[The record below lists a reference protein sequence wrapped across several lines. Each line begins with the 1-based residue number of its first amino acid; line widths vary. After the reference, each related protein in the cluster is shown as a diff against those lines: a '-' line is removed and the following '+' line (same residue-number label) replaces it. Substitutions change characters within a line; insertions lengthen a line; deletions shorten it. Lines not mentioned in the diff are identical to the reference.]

1 MRPLH
6 KSDRA
11 RIELSFVIPVY
22 NGSRSISKLVD
33 KIHHVFLAWDFEILL
48 VNDGSA
54 DSSEEICSQLV
65 SQYPTTVT
73 LVNLSRNFGE
83 HNSVLAGLTYSK
95 GEYVAVLDDDGQHRP
110 EDVLEML
117 IEIKTRHWDVIYGRY
132 RIKRH
137 SLFRNIGSWFNDKM
151 ATLMLKKPSNIYLSS
166 FKIMNRFIVNE
177 IVKYKGPFPY
187 IDGLIYR
194 VTKNLG
200 QIPVEHEP
208 SSSESRYTASKLIAL
223 WFNMFLSF
231 SIGPLRMAAVIGA
244 FTSILSILLIG
255 LVIVDK
261 LFISRQATLGIPSVL
276 VTIFFFSGIQIMI
289 LGIVGEYLGRL
300 FLEGT
305 GSPQFVVRYIKG
317 GHVKD
322 SCNVFPVNNNPEYAP
337 SFIEK

>member
-1 MRPLH
+1 M
-6 KSDRA
+6 
-11 RIELSFVIPVY
+11 SFVIPVY
-22 NGSRSISKLVD
+22 NGSQSIWKLVE

-48 VNDGSA
+48 VNDGST
-54 DSSEEICSQLV
+54 DSSEEICSELV
-65 SQYPTTVT
+65 DQYPATVT

-83 HNSVLAGLTYSK
+83 HNSVLAGLTYSR

-110 EDVLEML
+110 EDLLEML
-117 IEIKTRHWDVIYGRY
+117 IEIKARNWDVIYGRY

-137 SLFRNIGSWFNDKM
+137 TLFRNVGSWFNDKM
-151 ATLMLKKPSNIYLSS
+151 ATLMLKKPSDIYLSS

-177 IVKYKGPFPY
+177 VIKYKGPFPY

-200 QIPVEHEP
+200 QIPVEHET
-208 SSSESRYTASKLIAL
+208 SVSESRYTMNKLMAL

-231 SIGPLRMAAVIGA
+231 SIAPLRIAAVVGA
-244 FTSILSILLIG
+244 FTSILSIFLIG

-261 LFISRQATLGIPSVL
+261 LFISRQVTLGIPSVL
-276 VTIFFFSGIQIMI
+276 VTIFFFSGIQMMI

-305 GSPQFVVRYIKG
+305 GSPQFVVRQIKG
-317 GHVKD
+317 GQIGD
-322 SCNVFPVNNNPEYAP
+322 SANT
-337 SFIEK
+337 SSTSQTSHRH

>member
-1 MRPLH
+1 MRPVH
-6 KSDRA
+6 KSDSA

-22 NGSRSISKLVD
+22 NGSRSIAKLVD

-48 VNDGSA
+48 VNDGST
-54 DSSEEICSQLV
+54 DSSEDVCFQLA
-65 SQYPTTVT
+65 SQYPTTVV

-83 HNSVLAGLTYSK
+83 HNSVLAGLTYSN

-117 IEIKTRHWDVIYGRY
+117 IEIKARHWDVIYGRY

-137 SLFRNIGSWFNDKM
+137 SQFRNIGSWFNDKM
-151 ATLMLKKPSNIYLSS
+151 ATLMLKKPADIYLSS

-177 IVKYKGPFPY
+177 VIKYKGPFPY

-200 QIPVEHEP
+200 QIQVEHEMAV
-208 SSSESRYTASKLIAL
+208 SKSRYTVRKLMAL

-231 SIGPLRMAAVIGA
+231 SIGPLRMASVVGA
-244 FTSILSILLIG
+244 FTSMLSVILIG
-255 LVIVDK
+255 LVIIDK
-261 LFISRQATLGIPSVL
+261 LFISRQVTLGIPSVL
-276 VTIFFFSGIQIMI
+276 VTIFFFSGIQMMI

-305 GSPQFVVRYIKG
+305 GSPQFVVRYIKSG
-317 GHVKD
+317 QVEEH
-322 SCNVFPVNNNPEYAP
+322 NPLTLANSKLPYSP
-337 SFIEK
+337 SFVAK